1 MDNFFNENN
10 NFLSDSTKEI
20 AELEDHINTVRQQVA
35 EEFRNIKKIENIS
48 QRDSALKELSHRIDI
63 LQDENPN
70 FFNDQDRISLV
81 LETVSDKNIA
91 KSEEYISTVRQQVV
105 KELRNI
111 EKIENSSERDIA
123 LEELSNRIDVLQDE
137 NPDFFSDQ
145 EMVNFTLTELFCRID
160 VMRDKDQVSEQ
171 VSNKDTPKSQ
181 KDNLDPS
188 ETTEGSKT
196 KKETKKEKQEI
207 KIEKQYFEKL
217 SSSLKKL
224 VYVLRERENKNLN
237 KLLQGEDTDRIVV
250 SVNAIEDILSKEKSD
265 INSLEIRMINIISV
279 IENIGSVRNGRA
291 IRENTENL
299 RMIGLNLNQI
309 EEGSQ
314 SFCDNLLKI
323 TRKDSLGA
331 EKTIGLLNRLFDISK
346 EKRSYITKLAN
357 TLEKYERGY

>member
-10 NFLSDSTKEI
+10 NFPSDSTKEI
-20 AELEDHINTVRQQVA
+20 TELEDHINTVRQQVA
-35 EEFRNIKKIENIS
+35 EEFRNIKKIENIFEK
-48 QRDSALKELSHRIDI
+48 DIALEELSNRIDI
-63 LQDENPN
+63 LQDENPD
-70 FFNDQDRISLV
+70 FFSDQDKV
-81 LETVSDKNIA
+81 DPFLESVSDKNTPELEKHIN
-91 KSEEYISTVRQQVV
+91 IVRQKVA
-105 KELRNI
+105 EEFRNI
-111 EKIENSSERDIA
+111 EKIENSSERNIA
-123 LEELSNRIDVLQDE
+123 LEELSNRIDILQDE

-145 EMVNFTLTELFCRID
+145 EMVNFTLTEFFCRID
-160 VMRDKDQVSEQ
+160 VIRDKDQVSEQ
-171 VSNKDTPKSQ
+171 VSNKDTSESQ

-196 KKETKKEKQEI
+196 KKEAKKEKQGIE
-207 KIEKQYFEKL
+207 IEKQYFEKL

-237 KLLQGEDTDRIVV
+237 KLLQKEDTDRIVV

-265 INSLEIRMINIISV
+265 INGLETRMINIISV
-279 IENIGSVRNGRA
+279 IDNIGSVRNGRA

-299 RMIGLNLNQI
+299 KMIGLNLNQI

-314 SFCDNLLKI
+314 YFRDNLLKI

-331 EKTIGLLNRLFDISK
+331 EKTIGLLNRLFDIAK
-346 EKRSYITKLAN
+346 GKRSYVMRLAN

>member
-10 NFLSDSTKEI
+10 NFSSDNAKGIT
-20 AELEDHINTVRQQVA
+20 ELEEYINTVRQQVA
-35 EEFRNIKKIENIS
+35 EEFRNIEKIEDPS
-48 QRDSALKELSHRIDI
+48 EKDGALEELSNRIDI
-63 LQDENPN
+63 LQDENPD
-70 FFNDQDRISLV
+70 FFNDQDGISLV
-81 LETVSDKNIA
+81 LEAVSNENIA
-91 KSEEYISTVRQQVV
+91 KSEESISIVRQQIA

-111 EKIENSSERDIA
+111 EKIENLSERDIA
-123 LEELSNRIDVLQDE
+123 LEKLSNRIDVLQDE
-137 NPDFFSDQ
+137 NSDFFSDQ
-145 EMVNFTLTELFCRID
+145 ERINFTLTELFCRID
-160 VMRDKDQVSEQ
+160 VMRNKDQVSEQ
-171 VSNKDTPKSQ
+171 VSNKDTLESQ

-188 ETTEGSKT
+188 GTIEESKT
-196 KKETKKEKQEI
+196 KKEAKKEKQGIE
-207 KIEKQYFEKL
+207 IEKQYFEKL

-237 KLLQGEDTDRIVV
+237 KLLQREDTDRIVI

-265 INSLEIRMINIISV
+265 INSLETRMINIISV

-314 SFCDNLLKI
+314 YFRDNLLKI

-331 EKTIGLLNRLFDISK
+331 EKTIGLLNRLLDISK
-346 EKRSYITKLAN
+346 EKRFYITKLAN